1 MSGSSH
7 PVIQLG
13 FDLLKEKSIESHL
26 LEEYRE
32 AFSLLDIDISTGLKL
47 AGLRSIFSDPTDSTT
62 AANYYLPCK
71 LDPKTINYP
80 DQDVEP
86 SDFENVRPP
95 KPSSQNLLVQLERY
109 GSFVATSAD
118 PQIPVYDLFKSV
130 AAVHDCLGLKQCDEE
145 FDKKCLLVGCD
156 FSGIQDTVYTISSKG
171 ALKTLRARSFML
183 EMLTEHI
190 IYEILSLAEAE
201 RHAVIYSGGGGFG
214 LLLPNKKG
222 LKKDIGKF
230 GDLLNDWAYSEFFGK
245 LFIAL
250 DALPFERESL
260 ETGGAFQTKRQEQ
273 SDNLDKQ
280 KRQKFLK
287 QLDKLFEP
295 KMPKQKSVQTECQI
309 TRRDDLPPT
318 KMFAL
323 PDNIVRP
330 SEKISMQDV
339 LDKKENRKS
348 LEDYNWASESCFHQ
362 FKLGDKLVEEYR
374 FICRSS
380 VELQNDPYLKFPT
393 IDSDVDNLQYCYYYL
408 SNGRGARKP
417 YWQINFWD
425 GNGTPVVYADYARKH
440 GDLSEYAQS
449 IELEA
454 IQGDGRQVN
463 GSEEIKN
470 DTATFEG
477 LSASSCG
484 ADLIG
489 ALRMDVDDMG
499 KLFADIEKLSM
510 LSAKSRML
518 NLFFKVYLNEICT
531 TNLGDSLK
539 AKDIV
544 GKEYDKD
551 NKHGKSGRNVSVIY
565 AGGDDLFILGAWDE
579 TTELAFDI
587 QRCFAHFTGGLGIS
601 GGLTLHQPKFPLYQ
615 MARRSGEAEHV
626 AKQAKA
632 QKNCFTPFLL
642 GLDDVD
648 KRYEFDNNKTVRVID
663 WDDSKFFE
671 ILKSLVA
678 LTDKQIIGN
687 QIDAVKLE
695 GVSRGFI
702 YKLFEAAKDWVIEDS
717 FYLPRLRYIF
727 ARLEKQYNEHNND
740 DIEILRSHLFVP
752 IKPEREKSVKL
763 LSLILNWFEQ
773 LQCSK

>member
-95 KPSSQNLLVQLERY
+95 KPSSQNLLVQLECY

-190 IYEILSLAEAE
+190 IYEILNLAEAE

-214 LLLPNKKG
+214 LLLLNKKG
-222 LKKDIGKF
+222 LKKDIGEF

-250 DALPFERESL
+250 DVLPFGKEKLESAKEFKEL
-260 ETGGAFQTKRQEQ
+260 RQEQ

-280 KRQKFLK
+280 KRRKFLK
-287 QLDKLFEP
+287 QLDSLFEP
-295 KMPKQKSVQTECQI
+295 KMPKQTSVQTECQI
-309 TRRDDLPPT
+309 TRRDDLPNDKMRDLESGQRMPDENPDRT
-318 KMFAL
+318 K
-323 PDNIVRP
+323 IWV
-330 SEKISMQDV
+330 
-339 LDKKENRKS
+339 
-348 LEDYNWASESCFHQ
+348 SESSYRQ
-362 FKLGDKLVEEYR
+362 FRLGDKLLDAKYVCRRKEAKDHKSGFLVFPKADSSSNNLIFAYYVVSDRHIKNSEFVWNINQWQCDENEFLMLYGNYVRNVTGLPASIQPHAYERYLEEHGKEMKR
-374 FICRSS
+374 PK
-380 VELQNDPYLKFPT
+380 LT
-393 IDSDVDNLQYCYYYL
+393 T
-408 SNGRGARKP
+408 A
-417 YWQINFWD
+417 NFE
-425 GNGTPVVYADYARKH
+425 
-440 GDLSEYAQS
+440 DLSEC
-449 IELEA
+449 
-454 IQGDGRQVN
+454 
-463 GSEEIKN
+463 
-470 DTATFEG
+470 
-477 LSASSCG
+477 SCG

-489 ALRMDVDDMG
+489 SLRMDVDNMG
-499 KLFADIEKLSM
+499 KLFADIGNLSE
-510 LSAKSRML
+510 LSTKSRML
-518 NLFFKVYLNEICT
+518 NLFFKVYLNRICT
-531 TNLGDSLK
+531 GDLDGGLEPT
-539 AKDIV
+539 DIV
-544 GKEYDKD
+544 GKNYTEK
-551 NKHGKSGRNVSVIY
+551 NKGRNVSVIY

-579 TTELAFDI
+579 TAELAFDI
-587 QRCFAHFTGGLGIS
+587 QKCFALFAGGRGIS

-615 MARRSGEAEHV
+615 MARKSGEAEHV
-626 AKQAKA
+626 AKHDRDVIHDDPTKNRIALFYDDAKD
-632 QKNCFTPFLL
+632 QRKSKMQNSERYMLSMTWGLSNVFLL
-642 GLDDVD
+642 PLMETYRECGDLKIQDGRCVLEIEKFSYQTIEKWFAIIKKYQERNQLYLPTMARVMSQVEEGLGEGNSSLFKDLVGFLYTND
-648 KRYEFDNNKTVRVID
+648 E
-663 WDDSKFFE
+663 SK
-671 ILKSLVA
+671 
-678 LTDKQIIGN
+678 
-687 QIDAVKLE
+687 
-695 GVSRGFI
+695 
-702 YKLFEAAKDWVIEDS
+702 KDWV
-717 FYLPRLRYIF
+717 
-727 ARLEKQYNEHNND
+727 
-740 DIEILRSHLFVP
+740 SHLH
-752 IKPEREKSVKL
+752 IA
-763 LSLILNWFEQ
+763 LNWLSFLRRKE
-773 LQCSK
+773 